1 MNVSPAPAPSS
12 RSRFSRVGWAVWA
25 LVPVAALTYHFGPG
39 QLAFA
44 QDRAARMQNR
54 ALDAEQGADA
64 AQAAAYDHH
73 LAAID
78 ARRKALLTQS
88 PEDAAAAR
96 EATEQEDAAYL
107 AAAAAWKQTA
117 DLYAEVQ
124 SALGTPEDG
133 ATTEEQRSIRLAHA
147 RATVRSGDIWPGIAE
162 LEGMLDEMDETNA
175 VDDNAAALARTA
187 REELATAYYY
197 GARLLRLSGMPP
209 QEWKIESGKAR
220 QHFRYLAE
228 SALADDDGDASTER
242 AENYQRNVEVV
253 LNLEQSSLV
262 EIEGKPLPRN
272 SPCNCKQ
279 GNRPCN
285 GKKPGKKPNGPK
297 QDARKAGGADDI
309 PAGW

>member
-1 MNVSPAPAPSS
+1 MNVLPASPVSARPRSS
-12 RSRFSRVGWAVWA
+12 RFGWALWA

-39 QLAFA
+39 QLAYA
-44 QDRAARMQNR
+44 QNRAARAQDK
-54 ALDAEQGADA
+54 ALDAERAAEA
-64 AQAAAYDHH
+64 AQKAAYQQH

-78 ARRKALLTQS
+78 ARRKALLTDA

-96 EATEQEDAAYL
+96 AATAQEDTAYL

-117 DLYAEVQ
+117 DLYAETQ
-124 SALGTPEDG
+124 SALSTPEGG
-133 ATTEEQRSIRLAHA
+133 ATSDEARAIRLAHA

-162 LEGMLDEMDETNA
+162 LEGMLDEMHETQP
-175 VDDNAAALARTA
+175 VGDDNAALARTA

-228 SALADDDGDASTER
+228 RALDDEGDASEL
-242 AENYQRNVEVV
+242 AQNYQRNVELV

-262 EIEGKPLPRN
+262 DIEGKPLPRN

-279 GNRPCN
+279 GNRPCS

-297 QDARKAGGADDI
+297 QDARNAGGMDAI